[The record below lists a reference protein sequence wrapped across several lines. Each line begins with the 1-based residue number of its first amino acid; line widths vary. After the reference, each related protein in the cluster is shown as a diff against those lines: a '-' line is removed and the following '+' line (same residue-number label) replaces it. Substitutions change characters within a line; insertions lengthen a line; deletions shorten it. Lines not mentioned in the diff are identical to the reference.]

1 MCVSGNER
9 TILTAFL
16 ARDVYCD
23 VMSMV
28 VGTVSD
34 ECGKHANS
42 RVHVTQTPSLTRGT
56 LKLQARRPG
65 RKVTLPTQQ
74 SHYSLGPAHDSAL
87 SCTTWSSAQST
98 CTSARRLRRCLCLRH
113 RGALQPRK
121 PRRRDELWM
130 GLCSAHNAG
139 RAPPGFV

>member
-23 VMSMV
+23 VVSMV

-98 CTSARRLRRCLCLRH
+98 CTSARRLRRCLCLRLRC
-113 RGALQPRK
+113 RGAL
-121 PRRRDELWM
+121 
-130 GLCSAHNAG
+130 
-139 RAPPGFV
+139 